1 MSPEISI
8 IVPFYKTPKLRMRKC
23 IESIIGQSFQ
33 NWELLLVDDGNDA
46 DYIAFA
52 AEYTQKDGRIQ
63 VLHQE
68 HSGVS
73 FARNNGLKAAKGN
86 YICFIDSDDFVDGT
100 YLQRLYEAIQGCDLA
115 ICAVAEQFYPTFE
128 GWVDKHIFWSRP
140 THYNGLQY
148 INFCHNKLYKKE
160 IIANNNLTFD
170 VGVKLGEDAL
180 FLDKYFDYCQSI
192 RCVPEFLYHYVPD
205 AASAVHRFRPEFWQ
219 WEKVLIE
226 KQWARFHTYNLREWQ
241 EQAMLS
247 WLYRKFKYALYYY
260 LEKDTDKK
268 HAKEIIKDIRNHPL
282 FKELKRCSLKKTNN
296 HLSRN
301 DRIIL
306 ILWKICKQKGIYLTW
321 TLKKLKHH

>member
-1 MSPEISI
+1 
-8 IVPFYKTPKLRMRKC
+8 MRKC

-148 INFCHNKLYKKE
+148 INFCHNKLW
-160 IIANNNLTFD
+160 I
-170 VGVKLGEDAL
+170 
-180 FLDKYFDYCQSI
+180 SI
-192 RCVPEFLYHYVPD
+192 STT
-205 AASAVHRFRPEFWQ
+205 AKASGA
-219 WEKVLIE
+219 
-226 KQWARFHTYNLREWQ
+226 
-241 EQAMLS
+241 
-247 WLYRKFKYALYYY
+247 
-260 LEKDTDKK
+260 
-268 HAKEIIKDIRNHPL
+268 
-282 FKELKRCSLKKTNN
+282 
-296 HLSRN
+296 SRN
-301 DRIIL
+301 F
-306 ILWKICKQKGIYLTW
+306 YTTMFLTR
-321 TLKKLKHH
+321 LPPYIVSARNFGNGRKSL